1 MRNDHIE
8 KEIMLA
14 LKCRNCGA
22 KRATLESEVATR
34 LDNPRIVTTATG
46 IRAKRIKGII
56 FPLLRLLLSTII
68 PIRGSLIASHTL
80 ARSIS
85 KSTNIGA
92 S

>member
-34 LDNPRIVTTATG
+34 LDNPLMSETKFADTLSRLVTRGMVACEITPLG
-46 IRAKRIKGII
+46 SEI
-56 FPLLRLLLSTII
+56 F
-68 PIRGSLIASHTL
+68 SLTSL
-80 ARSIS
+80 GEQSMQEE
-85 KSTNIGA
+85 GWL
-92 S
+92 